1 MGDATKKMLLNYANF
16 KGRTN
21 RRDFWFAIIEII
33 SFYILIGIILGFLD
47 GMGIITLTDGILRAV
62 EIVLSLL
69 TFLPLWTLQVRRLH
83 DVNQSGWWLLI
94 GFTGIGYLILL
105 YWFCKKSVDKNNY

>member
-1 MGDATKKMLLNYANF
+1 MLLNFF

-33 SFYILIGIILGFLD
+33 SFYILVGVILGFFD
-47 GMGIITLTDGILRAV
+47 AKDIITLTDGILRAV

-83 DVNQSGWWLLI
+83 DVNQSGL
-94 GFTGIGYLILL
+94 
-105 YWFCKKSVDKNNY
+105 